1 MVEVSCTSQERID
14 GRIKMSN
21 NIAISKEKVSII
33 IPLYNA
39 EAYIERCLH
48 SIVSQSHHNLEVI
61 VVDDAS
67 ADTSVKLVRKFMSSN
82 PCVRLIQHSTNQ
94 GPMLARRDGYEAA
107 TGDFIMFV
115 DADDTL
121 PDNSI
126 SKLIDIE
133 NDTDADIIVGTIEKI
148 YADGHKEYI
157 ISELKDNATPQDII
171 EALLTQKLK
180 NSLCGKLYKIDLF
193 RNDKLQ
199 NFEKMTISED
209 GCLFYQ
215 LAKLTNK
222 IVTEN
227 EITYCYYEN
236 KSSSSHRIY
245 GIRQIENIIVANKL
259 MFDICKGYPDCEAEL
274 QYKMSRAIFP
284 LYAER
289 VSNREIRNLLNKY
302 DLTRYGQISYVAR
315 FFKFADYWFMVKRFI
330 RVRLL
335 LKK

>member
-1 MVEVSCTSQERID
+1 MRNDT
-14 GRIKMSN
+14 
-21 NIAISKEKVSII
+21 AISKEKVSII

-39 EAYIERCLH
+39 EAYIERCLR
-48 SIVSQSHHNLEVI
+48 SVIGQSHRDLEVI

-67 ADTSVKLVRKFMSSN
+67 SDNSVEIVEKFVN
-82 PCVRLIQHSTNQ
+82 FHPNVRLIRHKTNQ
-94 GPMLARRDGYEAA
+94 GSMLSRRDGYEAA
-107 TGDFIMFV
+107 QGNFIMFV
-115 DADDTL
+115 DADDAL
-121 PDNSI
+121 PDDAVK
-126 SKLIDIE
+126 KLVNIE
-133 NDTDADIIVGTIEKI
+133 KDTDADIIVGTIEKI
-148 YADGHKEYI
+148 YVDGHKEYI
-157 ISELKDNATPQDII
+157 VSEVKDDATSKDII

-222 IVTEN
+222 IVTKN

-259 MFDICKGYPDCEAEL
+259 MYDICKGYPDCEAEL

-302 DLTRYGQISYVAR
+302 DLARYGQISYVAR
-315 FFKFADYWFMVKRFI
+315 FFKFADYWFLIKRFI

>member
-1 MVEVSCTSQERID
+1 MQDNRSRQ
-14 GRIKMSN
+14 K
-21 NIAISKEKVSII
+21 KVSVIV
-33 IPLYNA
+33 PLFNA
-39 EAYIERCLH
+39 EPYIERCLC

-61 VVDDAS
+61 AVDDAS
-67 ADTSVKLVRKFMSSN
+67 TDASVTLVKQFMTRH
-82 PCVRLIQHSTNQ
+82 PGVRLIQHSTNQ
-94 GPMLARRDGYEAA
+94 GSMLSRRDGYEAA
-107 TGDFIMFV
+107 TGDFMMFV
-115 DADDTL
+115 DADDAL
-121 PDNSI
+121 PDDAVK
-126 SKLIDIE
+126 KLVDIE
-133 NDTDADIIVGTIEKI
+133 KDTDADIIVGAIEKI
-148 YADGHKEYI
+148 YVDGHKEYI
-157 ISELKDNATPQDII
+157 VSELKDDATAKDIVK
-171 EALLTQKLK
+171 ALLTQKLK

-222 IVTEN
+222 IVTKN

-259 MFDICKGYPDCEAEL
+259 MYDICKGYPDCEAEL

-289 VSNREIRNLLNKY
+289 VSNREIRKLLNKY

-315 FFKFADYWFMVKRFI
+315 FFKFADYWFLIKRFI